1 MARIPIIIAPDPI
14 LNLKSQ
20 PVKQEEL
27 TEQMCGFIKDMI
39 DAIYSD
45 NAVGFAAIQ
54 FGVPKQIIVIDLQND
69 EEIERPKDFYPL
81 TIINPVV
88 TYKSEEMILAK
99 EGCMSI
105 PEIRLD
111 VARPKE
117 VEIKFMDINF
127 NEQILRTDGWLAR
140 VIQHEMDHLR
150 GKVFVEYLS
159 PLKRNRIKAKML
171 KEEREMDRDK
181 RYTTAR

>member
-14 LNLKSQ
+14 LSLKSQ
-20 PVKQEEL
+20 PVKQEEI
-27 TEQMCGFIKDMI
+27 TDQMRVFIKDMT

-69 EEIERPKDFYPL
+69 DEEERPKNFYPL
-81 TIINPVV
+81 TIINPVL
-88 TYKSEEMILAK
+88 TYKSDEMIIAT

-111 VARPKE
+111 VPRPKE
-117 VEIKFMDINF
+117 IEVKFVDLNF
-127 NEQILRTDGWLAR
+127 KEHIIRTGGWLAR
-140 VIQHEMDHLR
+140 CIQHEIDHLF
-150 GKVFVEYLS
+150 GKTLLDYMS
-159 PLKRNRIKAKML
+159 SLKRDISTRKLEKF
-171 KEEREMDRDK
+171 K
-181 RYTTAR
+181 RRAL

>member
-20 PVKQEEL
+20 PVKQEEI
-27 TEQMCGFIKDMI
+27 TNQMRIFIQDMI

-69 EEIERPKDFYPL
+69 DEEERPKGFYPL
-81 TIINPVV
+81 TLINPAF
-88 TYKSEEMILAK
+88 TYKSEEMIVAM

-105 PEIRLD
+105 PEVRLE
-111 VARPKE
+111 VPRPKE
-117 VEIKFMDINF
+117 VEINFVDIEF
-127 NEQILRTDGWLAR
+127 KRHTIRTGGWLAR
-140 VIQHEMDHLR
+140 CIQHEIDHLV
-150 GKVFVEYLS
+150 GKTLLDYMS
-159 PLKRNRIKAKML
+159 SLKRDISTRKLEKF
-171 KEEREMDRDK
+171 K
-181 RYTTAR
+181 RRAL